1 MVHLLHG
8 MFTFDNTHAFNI
20 LVMFAIVNTLFKI
33 FLFCMLLRTLNVYNG
48 EKSKGE
54 HLMTINE
61 YLKTLRESR
70 GLSQRGVALKMGV
83 SNSTI
88 SQIESDRNKPSMD
101 ILILYEK
108 HLGGDM
114 NTMLKLFKGE
124 EPMDLPYTIDDVQ
137 EVDMTLKVPLVGSV
151 RAGQPILA
159 QDNIEEYLLF
169 DKKRFNPENVYFA
182 LRVVGD
188 SMDKLFRPGDIV
200 LVEKTEA
207 IETGQIAVVGINGY
221 EATVKRVTLGDGNI
235 ALIPESNNPAYTTKV
250 YSMSKDE
257 IHIIGR
263 VVQSTTY
270 F

>member
-1 MVHLLHG
+1 M
-8 MFTFDNTHAFNI
+8 NI
-20 LVMFAIVNTLFKI
+20 GDYIK
-33 FLFCMLLRTLNVYNG
+33 
-48 EKSKGE
+48 K
-54 HLMTINE
+54 
-61 YLKTLRESR
+61 LREDR
-70 GLSQRGVALKMGV
+70 GLSLNMLAIKSGV
-83 SNSTI
+83 SNATI
-88 SQIESDRNKPSMD
+88 SHIENGRNKPSLPTLQKLAKALNTD
-101 ILILYEK
+101 LAVLIS
-108 HLGGDM
+108 
-114 NTMLKLFKGE
+114 MLK
-124 EPMDLPYTIDDVQ
+124 EPMDLPYTVDDVQ

-151 RAGQPILA
+151 RAGQPVLA

-188 SMDKLFRPGDIV
+188 SMDKLFRAGDIV
-200 LVEKTEA
+200 LVEKTE
-207 IETGQIAVVGINGY
+207 IIQTGQIAVVGINGY

-250 YSMSKDE
+250 YNIKEDE